1 MVDLE
6 VRARPRLEAL
16 HCRPTNF
23 LCGHSRPGRIPLLP
37 PPCRTAPPH
46 PAAEHPACRR
56 HGVRKVDDYA
66 DTVVCQRSQR
76 WEGGRSDDGLDDDLP
91 YDPPRGGGI
100 ALRAAYT
107 AAAAATAE
115 VRLMAVK
122 GESVGAEVLCTQFI
136 RDVVAGV
143 GVGQARH
150 VAVWR
155 V

>member
-1 MVDLE
+1 M
-6 VRARPRLEAL
+6 
-16 HCRPTNF
+16 HNN
-23 LCGHSRPGRIPLLP
+23 
-37 PPCRTAPPH
+37 TAT
-46 PAAEHPACRR
+46 AATPQHPACRR

-66 DTVVCQRSQR
+66 DTVCQRSQR
-76 WEGGRSDDGLDDDLP
+76 WEGVRSDDGLDDDLP